1 MTKIIS
7 NAGLP
12 TDHDAFKVMVE
23 IDMIAKQAERI
34 FDGMLPPGMTRAQ
47 FGVLNRLARL
57 GARETITEMARA
69 FGVSQPTMSSTVR
82 KLLDKG
88 FVSTDCDPAD
98 ARRKVVVLHPSGAA
112 FRAGITAELQPLF
125 TESEGQI
132 DGLDWRVLLQQISV
146 LRAALEAR

>member
-1 MTKIIS
+1 MNDVVS

-23 IDMIAKQAERI
+23 IDMIAKQADRM
-34 FDGMLPPGMTRAQ
+34 FDRMLPPGMTRAQ

-57 GARETITEMARA
+57 GARETITELAAM

-88 FVSTDCDPAD
+88 FIVTEHDPKD
-98 ARRKVVVLHPSGAA
+98 ARRKVVFLTDAGGA
-112 FRAGITAELQPLF
+112 FRTAITYQLQPLF
-125 TESEGQI
+125 ANAETQQ
-132 DGLDWRVLLQQISV
+132 DLLDWSSLLQQLAI
-146 LRAALEAR
+146 LRAELESR